1 MILKRVTW
9 SAAILL
15 WSAVFCFA
23 AQSPQEA
30 NGARAAAEMSF
41 TYRFENPRFHLRKIE
56 IDLSGDGKGDLRFM
70 RGESDEIL
78 DCKVKLLPPTIT
90 RIRSLFQSTD
100 FLDSK
105 AEYQDKTD
113 MSHLGWITLAAKKGA
128 RERSVRF
135 NYTINPQIKELADIF
150 RGIATQEISLF
161 DIDNA
166 QRYQPLDLPKQL
178 ETLERDLRLEWIAEP
193 ERVLV
198 VLDEMGADDTQ
209 PLIARN
215 HAKRIAEAIKK
226 GKYKSPMKK

>member
-1 MILKRVTW
+1 MLKRFTW
-9 SAAILL
+9 STAILL
-15 WSAVFCFA
+15 SSAVVSLS
-23 AQSPQEA
+23 AQNPQSS
-30 NGARAAAEMSF
+30 NGASAAAEMSF
-41 TYRFENPRFHLRKIE
+41 TYRFENPRFYLRKIE
-56 IDLSGDGKGDLRFM
+56 IDLSGDGLGELRFM
-70 RGESDEIL
+70 RGESDELL
-78 DCKVKLLPPTIT
+78 DCKVRLLPGTIT
-90 RIRSLFQSTD
+90 RIRSLFQSAD
-100 FLDSK
+100 FLDAR

-113 MSHLGWITLAAKKGA
+113 MSHLGWITLAAKQGA

-135 NYTINPQIKELADIF
+135 NYTINAQMKELADIF

-193 ERVLV
+193 ERILAVLN
-198 VLDEMGADDTQ
+198 EMVADDTQ

-215 HAKRIAEAIKK
+215 HAKRIVEAIKK